1 MPHTSILL
9 CFNWKMGGIKINFSS
24 HCQEKDWVRVH
35 CLKKKIYFSSP
46 ILVEFI
52 LPFPLFFSVGAY
64 DLGSSR
70 VNNISLLISMRR
82 RLNESV
88 ALSHLELSLWIVQGL
103 TKWRLKEPY
112 KIWQT
117 NSCNGLRAGRVKVG
131 HTYISIYFQCPFWL
145 SCSIIKYK
153 TILVWRLL
161 SNTLRCD
168 LNLSQADFGTLKSG
182 NLIGLRLV
190 GISAQRNKN
199 TVISFLPRDCSYK

>member
-1 MPHTSILL
+1 MKVSKDASYLNFNLFQLEDGEVLKEILVVTVR
-9 CFNWKMGGIKINFSS
+9 KKIE
-24 HCQEKDWVRVH
+24 QGYIVW
-35 CLKKKIYFSSP
+35 KKKFTFHLPYWLNSYFLFS
-46 ILVEFI
+46 
-52 LPFPLFFSVGAY
+52 LFFSVGAY

-117 NSCNGLRAGRVKVG
+117 NSCNGLRVGRVKVG

-168 LNLSQADFGTLKSG
+168 LNLSQADFGTLKSW
-182 NLIGLRLV
+182 
-190 GISAQRNKN
+190 
-199 TVISFLPRDCSYK
+199 